1 MASRFFAGGSSTE
14 SDSES
19 SDDGILVPQKQ
30 APLTR
35 FFLSDD
41 EEETKRVV
49 RSAKSKRHDEISEFI
64 KQIKNQKKIRD
75 VSRVLTSF
83 EEMMKVYT
91 KAQNVLNTDDGQCPR
106 FYIRCLVELE
116 EFVNELWEDKKKL
129 NKANAKSLSSLRQKL
144 RKYMKELDAQIT
156 KYKDNPDAEDKE
168 EEEREVEKKDEESD
182 SEEDEPKSAPVMKKV
197 APPKVKQEGDY
208 DDESDDSWD
217 ASMSEDSTSD
227 DDVPGMTTLTAE
239 YFLKKTTTGD
249 DKASKKK
256 ERRKDRVRPKD
267 EEALEEEEENED
279 GEGKWEKVKG
289 GIKLEKDKPK
299 MFAKDVEITPTVVLK
314 KLGEI
319 VGARGKRATNRAD
332 QIELLKE
339 LRNIASQHNLGLG
352 VDLKVAFHVMS
363 AVFDYNPNVA
373 TCMKPAIWEMCLALM
388 QEMLDILMANPDVFV
403 SENLNEDAESLSSME
418 RVQLNES
425 MNRDQLNEGM
435 NRVQLNEGMNRVQ
448 LNESMNR
455 VQLNESMN
463 RVQLN
468 ESMNKVQ
475 LNESMNRDQLNE
487 GMNRVQLNEGM
498 NRVQL
503 NESMN
508 RVQLN
513 ESMNKVQLNE
523 SMNKVQLNE
532 GMNRVQLNEGMN
544 RVQLNESMNRV
555 QLNESM
561 NRVQLNK
568 SMNRVQLN
576 KSMNRVQLNKSMNR
590 VQLNESM
597 KLKDETI
604 VTGLIVQLQ
613 SHLENTS
620 TSSEICRVSMR
631 NIQHNGC
638 PLYRICGKYDY
649 EKLRELEK
657 SRAKTEEESQEKTD
671 ESKEK
676 TDEIQEKTEGEGQ
689 EKTDESQEKTKGE
702 SQEKTD
708 ESEGEKKKEEEKPT
722 EEVKLEEGEEEKE
735 KGKGEEDSLTL
746 MDRMC
751 KYIYSKDTTDLIRT
765 RTMLCHIYHYA
776 IHDRW
781 YTARDLMLMSHLQQ
795 TIQFSD
801 IPTQILYNRTMVQ
814 LGLCAFRHGNI
825 RDAHNALLDIQSGG
839 RAKELLAQGL
849 LMRQQE
855 RDAQQEKIEKSRQ
868 LPFHMHINLELLECV
883 YLVSAMLLEIPY
895 MASHHFDIRRRMIS
909 KSFHHQLRLSERQ
922 TLIGPPESMREHVVA
937 ASRAM
942 RYGDWRG
949 CKKFLINEKMNMK
962 VWNLFKDSDHVR
974 KLITRKIQE
983 ESLRTYLFTYGS
995 VYDALSLITL
1005 SDMFELEKTA
1015 VHSIVSKMI
1024 INEELMASWD
1034 EPAATIVMHRCEPTR
1049 LQHLSLRLADKVSNL
1064 VENNERL
1071 IDARMGD
1078 NRFKGRDFN
1087 KDGNRREGGYKDG
1100 GRGGYR
1106 GGGRDNRY
1114 HGDNQGGN
1122 RYRDGGGRR
1131 GGYNRDGGGGRRGG
1145 YNRDGGG
1152 RDNYN
1157 RDGQSGGYRGGYRGG
1172 YNRGGGYQ
1180 DRGGRGRNRD
1190 QGRNY

>member
-289 GIKLEKDKPK
+289 GIKLEKEKPK

-403 SENLNEDAESLSSME
+403 SENLNEDAESLSEPPYKVRGCILTVAE
-418 RVQLNES
+418 RLDEEFTKMLQATDAHSTEYVE
-425 MNRDQLNEGM
+425 R
-435 NRVQLNEGMNRVQ
+435 
-448 LNESMNR
+448 
-455 VQLNESMN
+455 
-463 RVQLN
+463 
-468 ESMNKVQ
+468 
-475 LNESMNRDQLNE
+475 
-487 GMNRVQLNEGM
+487 
-498 NRVQL
+498 
-503 NESMN
+503 
-508 RVQLN
+508 
-513 ESMNKVQLNE
+513 
-523 SMNKVQLNE
+523 
-532 GMNRVQLNEGMN
+532 
-544 RVQLNESMNRV
+544 
-555 QLNESM
+555 
-561 NRVQLNK
+561 
-568 SMNRVQLN
+568 
-576 KSMNRVQLNKSMNR
+576 
-590 VQLNESM
+590 
-597 KLKDETI
+597 LKDETI

-620 TSSEICRVSMR
+620 TSSEICRVYLR
-631 NIQHNGC
+631 NIQHI
-638 PLYRICGKYDY
+638 YYKYDY